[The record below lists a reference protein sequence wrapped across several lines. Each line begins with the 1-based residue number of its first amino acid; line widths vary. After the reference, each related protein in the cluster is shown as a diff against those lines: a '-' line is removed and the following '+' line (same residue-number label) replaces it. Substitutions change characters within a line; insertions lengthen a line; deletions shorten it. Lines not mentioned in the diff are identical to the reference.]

1 MTAFDELTGQAREN
15 PRHIVLAEGED
26 PRVIEAA
33 LQIRRRGLASL
44 TLLGRPDQIAPHLH
58 EADSAALPINIVNPA
73 DAANLEDYARA
84 YQQLRKHK
92 GVDQH
97 QALDAVRQ
105 PLIHANMMVRS
116 GDADGSVAGAR
127 HTTAD
132 VVRSA
137 IQLLG
142 MRPDCTLV
150 SSFFIMLPRP
160 EHYELASA
168 LIFADCGLVVEPDAE
183 ELAQI
188 AIASA
193 DSAKSMLK
201 LDPRIA
207 MLSFSTKGSAK
218 HALVDKVTLAVRRVR
233 AQRPDLSVDGELQLD
248 AALMPEI
255 GASKTPQS
263 DVAGRANVLIFPDLQ
278 AGNIGYKM
286 AERLGGVTAIGPI
299 LQGLARPAND
309 LSRGCSV
316 ADIVGATVVTA
327 VQAQNLS

>member
-1 MTAFDELTGQAREN
+1 MSAFDDLASQAREH

-26 PRVIEAA
+26 ARVIEAA
-33 LQIRRRGLASL
+33 QQIQQRGLATL
-44 TLLGRPDQIAPHLH
+44 TLLGHPDEIARYLPG
-58 EADSAALPINIVNPA
+58 AGTSSLPINIVNPA
-73 DAANLEDYARA
+73 TATNLDDYARA
-84 YQQLRKHK
+84 FHQLRKHK
-92 GVDQH
+92 GIDEQ

-105 PLIHANMMVRS
+105 PLTYANMMVRS

-127 HTTAD
+127 HTTSD

-142 MRPDCTLV
+142 VRPGCALV

-160 EHYELASA
+160 EHYELAA
-168 LIFADCGLVVEPDAE
+168 TLIFADCGLVVDPNAE
-183 ELAQI
+183 ELAHI

-193 DSAKSMLK
+193 DSAQSMLR

-207 MLSFSTKGSAK
+207 LLSFSTRGSAK
-218 HALVDKVTLAVRRVR
+218 HRLVDKVEQAVNYVR
-233 AQRPDLSVDGELQLD
+233 EQRPDLTVDGALQLD

-255 GASKTPQS
+255 GARKTPES

-278 AGNIGYKM
+278 AGNIGYKI
-286 AERLGGVTAIGPI
+286 AERLGGASAIGPI
-299 LQGLARPAND
+299 LQGLVKPAND

-316 ADIVGATVVTA
+316 DDIVAAAIVTA
-327 VQAQNLS
+327 VQAQHRF

>member
-1 MTAFDELTGQAREN
+1 
-15 PRHIVLAEGED
+15 
-26 PRVIEAA
+26 
-33 LQIRRRGLASL
+33 
-44 TLLGRPDQIAPHLH
+44 
-58 EADSAALPINIVNPA
+58 LPINIVNPA
-73 DAANLEDYARA
+73 DGTNLRDYAHA
-84 YQQLRKHK
+84 FQQLRKHK
-92 GVDQH
+92 GVDEH

-105 PLIHANMMVRS
+105 PLVDANMMVRS

-137 IQLLG
+137 FQLLG
-142 MRPDCTLV
+142 MRADCTLV

-160 EHYELASA
+160 EHYEFASA
-168 LIFADCGLVVEPDAE
+168 LVFADCGLVVEPDAE

-193 DSAKSMLK
+193 DSARSMLN
-201 LDPRIA
+201 LEPRIA

-218 HALVDKVTLAVRRVR
+218 HAQVDKVAHAVQRVR

-278 AGNIGYKM
+278 AGNIGYKI

-316 ADIVGATVVTA
+316 ADIVGATIVTA
-327 VQAQNLS
+327 VQAQSLL